1 MINKKSF
8 FNIHTVKKPLLA
20 AVVIIFIVV
29 VFGAVG
35 KAEGDTAWLLLANS
49 NYFYASPT
57 ITLEVKYKP
66 LLPDSQDTRNTN
78 DSGDKAN
85 TVLSDDNE
93 GQEEPEETGQDDNMA
108 ISSGD
113 NDQHQG
119 QHQEQQAGGDDN
131 TGLLPHL
138 GRNALII
145 SRLTEK
151 HSLRTEIEVD
161 NITSQDAVFID
172 VFSFS
177 GDVPSASTSGDW
189 GDTQEDGSGRVDAA
203 DTVFIS
209 FENEDRVV
217 KTVRIGIDAEQGGG
231 IDKITILDGISERT
245 SEPSEPVD
253 TAPQD
258 FQQDS
263 HHSHYVDDSTF
274 ALEQIKSPIIVI
286 LPDTDE
292 RMYFIDGKALKEQVF
307 SRDYGIEGIKAV
319 RDEVEI
325 RLIRK

>member
-1 MINKKSF
+1 MAGF
-8 FNIHTVKKPLLA
+8 MVGLVL
-20 AVVIIFIVV
+20 
-29 VFGAVG
+29 FGVVG
-35 KAEGDTAWLLLANS
+35 KAEGDTAWFLLAS
-49 NYFYASPT
+49 SRYFYAAPT

-66 LLPDSQDTRNTN
+66 LLPTTSQDTGNTN
-78 DSGDKAN
+78 NSADKID
-85 TVLSDDNE
+85 TVLSDDE
-93 GQEEPEETGQDDNMA
+93 GEPVEELEEQTDSDNMV

-113 NDQHQG
+113 NDQQKG
-119 QHQEQQAGGDDN
+119 QQTGGDGIDDRDDN

-177 GDVPSASTSGDW
+177 GDVPPASTSGDW
-189 GDTQEDGSGRVDAA
+189 GDTQEDGKAGEGSGTVETA

-231 IDKITILDGISERT
+231 IDKITVLDGVSAQ
-245 SEPSEPVD
+245 EPAQS
-253 TAPQD
+253 APQD

-263 HHSHYVDDSTF
+263 HHSHYVDDSSF
-274 ALEQIKSPIIVI
+274 RLEQIQSPIIVI

-292 RMYFIDGKALKEQVF
+292 RMYFADGKKLKEQVF
-307 SRDYGIEGIKAV
+307 SRDYRIEGIKAV

-325 RLIRK
+325 RLIEK